1 MKIFNIFKKSEII
14 HIVDK
19 QFNVIKENIK
29 IKKIPSIGEKVYFDD
44 DIMYIV
50 NDVLHYVGTHHT
62 IWLVVNEQSEENSIK
77 ATLNVS
83 L

>member
-19 QFNVIKENIK
+19 QFNFIKENIK

>member
-19 QFNVIKENIK
+19 QFNFIKENIK

-62 IWLVVNEQSEENSIK
+62 IWLVVEEQNVENSLK
-77 ATLNVS
+77 AS
-83 L
+83 LKISL